1 MNHSKY
7 VIVTGTSSG
16 LGAEMAK
23 NLTQNGFHV
32 VGIARRTVTA
42 SDLGVNQSQYSHYV
56 YDLADIE
63 NMSQLV
69 KTITNEHGV
78 PFGLI
83 NNAAIGNDGILPTMH
98 NSDIEKL
105 ISVNITSPIVLTKYV
120 SRAMLSSKQGRI
132 INISSVVASTGYR
145 GLSVYAATK
154 SALIGFSKSLA
165 RDLGKRNITV
175 NCIAPGFVDT
185 SMTAQMGNDNLKK
198 IVNRSA
204 LGRFAFASEI
214 AAGAL
219 LLLSEAGSGI
229 TGTTITIDAG
239 NSA

>member
-1 MNHSKY
+1 MKHSKY

-23 NLTQNGFHV
+23 TLTQSGFHV
-32 VGIARRTVTA
+32 VGIARKTVTA
-42 SDLGVNQSQYSHYV
+42 SVLGVDQNQYSHYV

-63 NMSQLV
+63 NLSQLV
-69 KTITNEHGV
+69 KAITNDHGV

-214 AAGAL
+214 AAGVL

>member
-16 LGAEMAK
+16 LGAEMTK
-23 NLTQNGFHV
+23 TLIQNGFHV
-32 VGIARRTVTA
+32 VGIARRTVAA
-42 SDLGVNQSQYSHYV
+42 SDLGVDQNQYSHYV

-63 NMSQLV
+63 NLSQLV
-69 KTITNEHGV
+69 KAITNDHGV

-214 AAGAL
+214 AAGVL

-229 TGTTITIDAG
+229 TGSTITIDAG

>member
-1 MNHSKY
+1 MTKTL
-7 VIVTGTSSG
+7 I
-16 LGAEMAK
+16 
-23 NLTQNGFHV
+23 QNGFHV
-32 VGIARRTVTA
+32 VGIARRTVAA
-42 SDLGVNQSQYSHYV
+42 SDLGVDQNQYSHYV

-63 NMSQLV
+63 NLSQLV
-69 KTITNEHGV
+69 KAITNDHGV

-214 AAGAL
+214 AAGVL

-229 TGTTITIDAG
+229 TGSTITIDAG